1 MLSMYAKCLAKCR
14 RGTHFASILPR
25 RPSFSVRIPQI
36 MHSGQILPLFFDLSF
51 VRELC
56 DSCLRGSS
64 GRDRHHGSTFTGAL
78 ACPLREGANAVARPL
93 CGGVSVAV
101 RPLRGGSSAVARPLR
116 GSTSAVICPLLG
128 GASIVVCSLCR
139 NASAATKKSRVVERR
154 LPWQDLAAVH
164 SLGGKSWHYFVAMHF
179 PKGHIGAAT
188 ESYRAGNAITNTAPP
203 SGALNA
209 VTVPSK
215 LSTISFTM
223 ASPRPAPPLL
233 RAREASLR

>member
-64 GRDRHHGSTFTGAL
+64 GRDQHRGSTFTGIL
-78 ACPLREGANAVARPL
+78 ACPLREGASAAARPL
-93 CGGVSVAV
+93 CGGTDVVV
-101 RPLRGGSSAVARPLR
+101 RLFRG
-116 GSTSAVICPLLG
+116 
-128 GASIVVCSLCR
+128 
-139 NASAATKKSRVVERR
+139 NASAARKKIARRRKEPSLARPSRSAF
-154 LPWQDLAAVH
+154 L
-164 SLGGKSWHYFVAMHF
+164 SGKSWRYFVAMNF

-233 RAREASLR
+233 RAREVSLR